1 MSQAATA
8 QPIAL
13 GRGEGEARWFL
24 GALATIK
31 STAETTGGRVAVTEN
46 WAPRGHGSPLHVHH
60 NEDEWFYVLSGE
72 LTFWVDG
79 SSNRR
84 ATEGSFVFGPRDVPH
99 TFTVSSDEARFLLV
113 VEPAGFENF
122 LRELSEPAQA
132 PTLPPP
138 PQDSPRSG
146 GNDGGR
152 SEVRARDP
160 RPSRHPGLTL
170 LSPTSGDA
178 SHAFLI
184 VGLYT

>member
-1 MSQAATA
+1 MGGEMMSQAATA

-79 SSNRR
+79 QVTR

-99 TFTVSSDEARFLLV
+99 TFTVSSDEAHFLLV

-122 LRELSEPAQA
+122 LLELSEPAQA

-138 PQDSPRSG
+138 SAGLPPLEEMMAAAEKYG
-146 GNDGGR
+146 LEILG
-152 SEVRARDP
+152 P
-160 RPSRHPGLTL
+160 PGI
-170 LSPTSGDA
+170 PA
-178 SHAFLI
+178 
-184 VGLYT
+184 